1 MLNPIDPIT
10 ADFLMTLLTSGAL
23 MACSALTLIALPWTD
38 AEIAATEAAADR
50 LLQAPIGRMQI
61 RSTR

>member
-1 MLNPIDPIT
+1 MQNLIDPLT
-10 ADFLMTLLTSGAL
+10 ADLIFTIFASAGILMGA
-23 MACSALTLIALPWTD
+23 ALTLLALPWTD

-50 LLQAPIGRMQI
+50 LLQFQSPPIRI

>member
-1 MLNPIDPIT
+1 MLNQIDPIT
-10 ADFLMTLLTSGAL
+10 ADFLLTVISSGAVLACAAMTLL
-23 MACSALTLIALPWTD
+23 ALPWTD

-50 LLQAPIGRMQI
+50 LLQAPVGRMQI